1 MRTLPL
7 VCLAAAGLVGV
18 VAVPARADLSNADRS
33 FIEQAAS
40 SGTAAVQTA
49 QLAQQRASSSQVKQF
64 ANRIIADHT
73 QANVELLQIAQDQNM
88 TLPEQPSAKDAS
100 SYRRLV
106 GLNGTAFDQAYAQ
119 AEVSDHQQNIALF
132 RKEAQSGQDP
142 ALKSFAQ
149 KTLPLLVQHLQLAQ
163 SLNRS
168 Q

>member
-7 VCLAAAGLVGV
+7 VCLAAAGLVGIA
-18 VAVPARADLSNADRS
+18 AVPAHADLSNADRS

-40 SGTAAVQTA
+40 IGMAEVQTA
-49 QLAQQRASSSQVKQF
+49 QLAQQRSNSAQVKQF

-73 QANVELLQIAQDQNM
+73 QANVELLQLAQDQDM
-88 TLPEQPSAKDAS
+88 TLPEQPSGKDTS
-100 SYRRLV
+100 SYRRLL
-106 GLNGTAFDQAYAQ
+106 GLNGASFDQAYAQ
-119 AEVSDHQQNIALF
+119 AQVSEQQQNVALF

-142 ALKSFAQ
+142 AVKSFAQ

>member
-7 VCLAAAGLVGV
+7 ACLAAGLVGMAV
-18 VAVPARADLSNADRS
+18 VPARADLNNADRS

-40 SGTAAVQTA
+40 GGMAEIQAA
-49 QLAQQRASSSQVKQF
+49 QLAQQRSNSPQVKQF
-64 ANRIIADHT
+64 ANRVIADHT
-73 QANVELLQIAQDQNM
+73 QANSELQQIAQDQNV

-100 SYRRLV
+100 AYRRLI
-106 GLNGTAFDQAYAQ
+106 GLTGTAFDQAYAQ
-119 AEVSDHQQNIALF
+119 AEVSDHQQDIALF

-142 ALKSFAQ
+142 TVKSFAQ

-163 SLNRS
+163 ALNRN

>member
-7 VCLAAAGLVGV
+7 ACLAAGLVGMAV
-18 VAVPARADLSNADRS
+18 VPARADLNNADRS

-40 SGTAAVQTA
+40 GGMAEIQAA
-49 QLAQQRASSSQVKQF
+49 QLAQQRSNSPQVKQF
-64 ANRIIADHT
+64 ANRVIADHT
-73 QANVELLQIAQDQNM
+73 QANSELQQIAQDQNV

-100 SYRRLV
+100 AYRRLI
-106 GLNGTAFDQAYAQ
+106 GLTGTAFDQAYAQ
-119 AEVSDHQQNIALF
+119 AEVSDHQQDIALF

-142 ALKSFAQ
+142 TVKSFAQ

-163 SLNRS
+163 GLNRN